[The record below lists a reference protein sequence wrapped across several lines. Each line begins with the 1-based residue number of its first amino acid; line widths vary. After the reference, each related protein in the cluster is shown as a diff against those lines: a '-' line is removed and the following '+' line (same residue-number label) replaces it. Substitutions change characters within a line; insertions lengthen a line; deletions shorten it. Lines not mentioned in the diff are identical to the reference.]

1 MNTNQYVTD
10 DPLFGSGK
18 KFDFKIYLAKVK
30 QNWYWFL
37 ISLIICVLSAYL
49 YVRYATPIFS
59 TSASV
64 LIKEDPNSSSG
75 ESGLLKAFGGDL
87 APTSSTETEAE
98 IFKTRLLMEQVVKA
112 LNANIVYYANG
123 KVKDMELSE
132 APFRLKLLDAPN
144 DRASGAFEV
153 KIKGDKYKLS
163 GNGFSRTV
171 NLYEAFAVKGMGNV
185 QLERG
190 ELKADPDKTYT
201 VKVMPVKNVVG
212 AYVSKLQVAIP
223 SKQVNII
230 NLSFAS
236 PLPERSEAI
245 LNTLIDKYIKMNIV
259 DKNTIADSTIAFIN
273 DRLMLV
279 SKELGT
285 VEGNVESFKK
295 ENKVTDIAA
304 QSAQLITTSS
314 ETIQDLAKVETQL
327 SVLNSLQTYLSD
339 QANTER
345 VMPSG
350 ILVDDP
356 GFAALVERYN
366 TIVMEKERSKLSQTE
381 GNPYVQNLNT
391 QIAGVRGDMLK
402 SIGSL
407 KRSLAIAKTSAQGR
421 NSQMDAQVGKVPGI
435 QRKYLD
441 LERQQQIKQELY
453 VFLLQKKEETAIS
466 KTSNISNCKI
476 VEKPLSVGP
485 ISPNGKSILSY
496 GVFLGLLFPLGVI
509 YLADVLNTKVKSKDD
524 ISSLT
529 HVPVI
534 AEIGA
539 STATDT
545 IVVANDSRTPIS
557 EQFRNL
563 RTSLSFF
570 LKDKEKRILVTSS
583 MGGEGKSFCSIN
595 LAATIALTGKRV
607 VIMEMDLRK
616 PNLSNKFSLKHG
628 VGYTN
633 YITSEQVSVADII
646 QPSGVQNN
654 LFVISSGPIPPNPAE
669 LLIHDRIDSLME
681 TLERDF
687 DYIIMDAPPV
697 GLVTDAQL
705 LSNHA
710 DLTLYIVRE
719 GYTFKEQLA
728 IPEDI
733 FRNNKIKGM
742 AILLNGA
749 TINTSYGYGYGY
761 GSEEPAGDSSFIKRV
776 FKK

>member
-30 QNWYWFL
+30 KNWYWFL
-37 ISLIICVLSAYL
+37 ISLFICVLGAFM

-59 TSASV
+59 TTTSV
-64 LIKEDPNSSSG
+64 LIKEDPNNSSG

-87 APTSSTETEAE
+87 APTSSTETEAK
-98 IFKTRLLMEQVVKA
+98 IFKTSMLMEQVVKT
-112 LNANIVYYANG
+112 LNANIAYYAQG
-123 KVKDMELSE
+123 KIKDMELAE
-132 APFRLKLLDAPN
+132 APFKLKLLDAPN
-144 DRASGAFEV
+144 DKASGLMDV
-153 KIKGDKYKLS
+153 KIDGDKYKVS
-163 GNGFSRTV
+163 GVGFNKTV
-171 NLYEAFAVKGMGNV
+171 NLYQAFAVKGIGNV

-190 ELKADPDKTYT
+190 EIKADPDKTYT
-201 VKVMPVKNVVG
+201 VKVMPVKNVAG
-212 AYVSKLQVAIP
+212 AYLGKLLVTIP

-230 NLSFAS
+230 DLNFSS
-236 PLPERSEAI
+236 PLPKRSEAI
-245 LNTLIDKYIKMNIV
+245 LNTLIDVYIKTNIL
-259 DKNTIADSTIAFIN
+259 DKNTIADSTISFIN
-273 DRLMLV
+273 ERLMLV
-279 SKELGT
+279 SSELGT
-285 VEGNVESFKK
+285 VEGNVEAFKK

-327 SVLNSLQTYLSD
+327 SVLNSLQTYLGDEGS
-339 QANTER
+339 TER

-350 ILVDDP
+350 VLVEDP
-356 GFAALVERYN
+356 GFTALVDRYN

-391 QIAGVRGDMLK
+391 QIAGIRGDMLK
-402 SIGSL
+402 SIESL
-407 KRSLAIAKTSAQGR
+407 KRSLSIAKNAAQNR
-421 NSQMDAQVGKVPGI
+421 NNKMDTQVGKVPGI

-466 KTSNISNCKI
+466 KTSNISNCKVI
-476 VEKPLSVGP
+476 ERPMSVGP
-485 ISPNGKSILSY
+485 ISPNGRSIISY
-496 GVFLGLLFPLGVI
+496 GVFLGLLIPLGAI
-509 YLADVLNTKVKSKDD
+509 YLGDVLNTKVKSRDD
-524 ISSLT
+524 VANLT
-529 HVPVI
+529 RVPI
-534 AEIGA
+534 IGEIGA
-539 STATDT
+539 STSMDT
-545 IVVANDSRTPIS
+545 IVVASDSRTPIS

-570 LKDKEKRILVTSS
+570 LKDQEKRILVTSS

-595 LAATIALTGKRV
+595 LAAIIALTGKKV
-607 VIMEMDLRK
+607 VVMEMDLRK
-616 PNLSNKFSLKHG
+616 PNLSNKFNLKHTL
-628 VGYTN
+628 GYTN
-633 YITSEQVSVADII
+633 YITSEEVTVADII
-646 QPSGVQNN
+646 QPSGLQNN

-669 LLIHDRIDSLME
+669 LLINNRIDGLME
-681 TLERDF
+681 ALERDF
-687 DYIIMDAPPV
+687 DYIIMDAPPI

-728 IPEDI
+728 ITEDI
-733 FRNNKIKGM
+733 LRNKKIARM

-761 GSEEPAGDSSFIKRV
+761 GSEDTNSDSSFIKKV